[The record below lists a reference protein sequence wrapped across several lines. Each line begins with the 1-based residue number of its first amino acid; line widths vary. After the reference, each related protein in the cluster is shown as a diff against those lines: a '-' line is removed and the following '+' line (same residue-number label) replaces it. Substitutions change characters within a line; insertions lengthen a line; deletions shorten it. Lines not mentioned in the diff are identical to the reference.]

1 MYMKNGKTKNG
12 GMVLKSRLLLK
23 GTGQPTEYVVFT
35 LSLWQMSSQV
45 SPHSGSES
53 NLTNWCTFYISENW
67 YFLSVFPVQNI
78 ALYATNGRHY
88 AVCTIP
94 FPIHIRFSRVLSLSP
109 SLIELICLCK
119 ATSTSTIFEFINHVL
134 NFSGFTLFWIYCRK
148 NVIIRFARRTD
159 IMPPVP
165 LETKYHPSA
174 VDILLIKRLIT
185 ETSKQTLLQF
195 LQHEFV
201 NIGKSH
207 AERLIGENLK
217 LIAFIYLRSLVKTKL
232 VGSQGCLAKDYVH
245 ALCIVD
251 NGK

>member
-1 MYMKNGKTKNG
+1 MHLLYFWKLIFSFCVSSPKYCIICDKWPS
-12 GMVLKSRLLLK
+12 SRLMHNSFSNSYQIL
-23 GTGQPTEYVVFT
+23 QST
-35 LSLWQMSSQV
+35 LSL
-45 SPHSGSES
+45 
-53 NLTNWCTFYISENW
+53 
-67 YFLSVFPVQNI
+67 
-78 ALYATNGRHY
+78 
-88 AVCTIP
+88 
-94 FPIHIRFSRVLSLSP
+94 SLP

-134 NFSGFTLFWIYCRK
+134 NFFGFTLFWIYCRK